1 MTIKTPPLA
10 LGTANF
16 GLNYGITSGRK
27 VPEDEVSEIL
37 DTCREFGVNM
47 IDTAVAYGD
56 CHKILGNVGCSD
68 FHIVTKVPKIP
79 TETKNVRDWLYRT
92 IDNALIDLNRS
103 DLYGLLFHHPMDLQ
117 SPLGSTLAEAAVS
130 IKARFNIQRVGLSL
144 YDPDELD
151 KFYGVIPTD
160 LIQVPA
166 NVLDDR
172 FLKEQV
178 LSKTSNRGIEVH
190 TRSLF
195 LQGLL
200 LSHAKERSAYFDRWR
215 DVLERFDSFCKRQ
228 GQTALKT
235 SLGLIHQHRAISRW
249 VVGVDSAPQLTELLD
264 TFLSL
269 SASPYAIPKDLQ
281 GLPLELINPS
291 LWKTT

>member
-37 DTCREFGVNM
+37 NTCREFGVNM

-103 DLYGLLFHHPMDLQ
+103 DLDGLLFHHPMDLQ

-144 YDPDELD
+144 YDP
-151 KFYGVIPTD
+151 VIKRRSAIEPTIGHMKMD
-160 LIQVPA
+160 GRLGRNPLKGSLGDA
-166 NVLDDR
+166 LHAVLCGAGHNIR
-172 FLKEQV
+172 
-178 LSKTSNRGIEVH
+178 
-190 TRSLF
+190 
-195 LQGLL
+195 LL
-200 LSHAKERSAYFDRWR
+200 LKKLRLLFAQIWQQLVAALFVKTPS
-215 DVLERFDSFCKRQ
+215 L
-228 GQTALKT
+228 QTA
-235 SLGLIHQHRAISRW
+235 
-249 VVGVDSAPQLTELLD
+249 
-264 TFLSL
+264 
-269 SASPYAIPKDLQ
+269 
-281 GLPLELINPS
+281 
-291 LWKTT
+291 